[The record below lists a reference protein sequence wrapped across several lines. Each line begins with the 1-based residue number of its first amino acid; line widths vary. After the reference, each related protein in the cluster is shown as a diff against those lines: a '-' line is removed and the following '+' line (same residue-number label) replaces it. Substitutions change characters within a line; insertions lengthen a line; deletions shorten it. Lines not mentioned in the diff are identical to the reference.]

1 MKQISEMSTKE
12 LLDHLSFLERDIKS
26 QNDRKKEV
34 VERLKDAIEENGGQ
48 PLRGNFCEV
57 ALVHHSFALVE
68 TDATI
73 NATKAKQQLVH
84 RLMQNE
90 NDREYLSIDID
101 TKKIAEELTRQNMVI
116 ERAMD
121 TVGLKLEPH
130 YRFTFRRL

>member
-1 MKQISEMSTKE
+1 MKKVSEMSQQE

-26 QNDRKKEV
+26 QTDRKKEV
-34 VERLKDAIEENGGQ
+34 VERLKDEIDANGGQ
-48 PLRGNFCEV
+48 PLRGQFCEV

-68 TDATI
+68 TDSTI
-73 NATKAKQQLVH
+73 NAAKAKDALVK

-90 NDREYLSIDID
+90 NDREYLSIDLD
-101 TKKIAEELTRQNMVI
+101 TKKIAEELQRENLVL

-121 TVGLKLEPH
+121 TVGLKLEPR